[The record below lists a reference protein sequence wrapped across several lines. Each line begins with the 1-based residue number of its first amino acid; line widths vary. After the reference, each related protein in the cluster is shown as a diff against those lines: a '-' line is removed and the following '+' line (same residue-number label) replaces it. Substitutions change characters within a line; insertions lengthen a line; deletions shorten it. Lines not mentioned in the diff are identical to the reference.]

1 MAKDTKTN
9 AKSEPAAESK
19 EPIYI
24 AYTVTKVG
32 RDKSYWSRIGA
43 MFPHKDGQGFNL
55 NLEALPVDGKVVL
68 RTRGAGDEAEGTD
81 EGAGA

>member
-1 MAKDTKTN
+1 MAKDTKTTN
-9 AKSEPAAESK
+9 SDPAAESK
-19 EPIYI
+19 EPIFI

-32 RDKSYWSRIGA
+32 RDKSYWTRIGA

-68 RTRGAGDEAEGTD
+68 RTRNDEAQEAEG
-81 EGAGA
+81 EGA